1 MEVSYRTIHSE
12 EWGKR
17 ARARVKEAAL
27 RSGSRVPKLIRSVLL
42 YARSECELALN
53 KVFTVSHYIGF
64 HCLLLL
70 PIPTANQ

>member
-1 MEVSYRTIHSE
+1 MGVDYRTSHSE

-17 ARARVKEAAL
+17 ARAREKEAAL
-27 RSGSRVPKLIRSVLL
+27 RSGSHVPKLIRSML

-64 HCLLLL
+64 YCLLPL
-70 PIPTANQ
+70 PIPTASQ